1 MSTTTEPASNAP
13 TLITLALD
21 GEQRRAMD
29 YHLRLLIDER
39 ARQLNID
46 AILALEPEG
55 LLYMFRPCISLAESV
70 KEIDTHT
77 LTGTAGQLA
86 EWIDAALADAE
97 EAGADYEHPDD
108 VARAKVRT
116 SALAALSAQL
126 QTAIADWNAL

>member
-13 TLITLALD
+13 TLITLTLD

-29 YHLRLLIDER
+29 YHLRLLIDDR

-55 LLYMFRPCISLAESV
+55 LLYMFRPCIALAESV
-70 KEIDTHT
+70 KEIDNHA
-77 LTGTAGQLA
+77 LTGTAGQLST
-86 EWIDAALADAE
+86 WIDGALADAE
-97 EAGADYEHPDD
+97 EDCGDWEHDDD
-108 VARAKVRT
+108 VARAKVRA

-126 QTAIADWNAL
+126 ETAIADWNAL